1 MLRGLLVAVTG
12 LAAGAAAAVFA
23 EARAEFVRG
32 ERSAIPQPPA
42 ERVGERDG

>member
-23 EARAEFVRG
+23 EARAEFVR
-32 ERSAIPQPPA
+32 A
-42 ERVGERDG
+42 ERPVDPAPPEQREGERDG